1 MEIVHIAAGD
11 YPCYEELLLKR
22 DQLKKDA
29 LQYRRTYIREF
40 GDLINKIF
48 EKQISCIALKKSI
61 AFCQLAINQGK
72 KPDIAAMN
80 EYVTAQMTAYR
91 LQLNEMISELN
102 STKTDTVITEADS
115 QEIKAIYRKI
125 ARLLHPDMSNLP
137 ADNPELTELWN
148 QVCIAYKCNDL
159 KSLQETDILIQQAI
173 ARLGGNIDPVVIP
186 DLPERITALEKEIHT
201 IVTTEP
207 YSYKELLE
215 NEAAIAE
222 KKSKLE
228 SEFKE
233 YCEYESQLKNQLDS
247 MTKEDS
253 YE

>member
-11 YPCYEELLLKR
+11 YPRYEELLLQR

-29 LQYRRTYIREF
+29 LQYRRTHIREF
-40 GDLINKIF
+40 GELINKIF
-48 EKQISCIALKKSI
+48 EKQVSCIALKKSI

-72 KPDIAAMN
+72 KPDIATMN

-102 STKTDTVITEADS
+102 STKKDTVITEADS

-125 ARLLHPDMSNLP
+125 ARILHPDMSDLT
-137 ADNPELTELWN
+137 ADRPELSELWN
-148 QVCIAYKCNDL
+148 QAFIAYKCNDL
-159 KSLQETDILIQQAI
+159 KTLQETDILIQQAI

-186 DLPERITALEKEIHT
+186 DLQERITVLEKEIHT
-201 IVTTEP
+201 IVITEP

-215 NEAAIAE
+215 NEAAIVG
-222 KKSKLE
+222 KKAKLE

-233 YCEYESQLKNQLDS
+233 YCEYESQLKAQLDI

-253 YE
+253 HE

>member
-11 YPCYEELLLKR
+11 YPRYEVLLLQR

-40 GDLINKIF
+40 GELINKIF
-48 EKQISCIALKKSI
+48 EKQVSCIALKKSI

-80 EYVTAQMTAYR
+80 EYVTEQMTAYR

-102 STKTDTVITEADS
+102 STKKDTLITEADS

-125 ARLLHPDMSNLP
+125 ARLLHPDMSDLT
-137 ADNPELTELWN
+137 ADRPELTELWN

-159 KSLQETDILIQQAI
+159 KLLQEKDILIQQAI
-173 ARLGGNIDPVVIP
+173 AQLGGNADPVVIP
-186 DLPERITALEKEIHT
+186 DLQERITALEKEIHT

-207 YSYKELLE
+207 YSYKEILD
-215 NEAAIAE
+215 NEDTITKKKAE
-222 KKSKLE
+222 FE
-228 SEFKE
+228 TEFKE
-233 YCEYESQLKNQLDS
+233 YCEYESQLKEQLDS

>member
-1 MEIVHIAAGD
+1 MEIVHIAVGD
-11 YPCYEELLLKR
+11 YPRYEELLLQR

-40 GDLINKIF
+40 GEIINKIF

-80 EYVTAQMTAYR
+80 EYVTEQMTAYR

-102 STKTDTVITEADS
+102 STKKDTVITEADS

-125 ARLLHPDMSNLP
+125 ARLLHPDMSDLT
-137 ADNPELTELWN
+137 ADRPELTELWN

-159 KSLQETDILIQQAI
+159 QSLQEADIIIQQAI

-186 DLPERITALEKEIHT
+186 DLQERITVLEKEIHNIT
-201 IVTTEP
+201 TTEP

-222 KKSKLE
+222 KKSKFE

-233 YCEYESQLKNQLDS
+233 YCEYESQLKAQLDS
-247 MTKEDS
+247 MTKGDS
-253 YE
+253 HE